1 MKRLLLILILT
12 FSFQTLT
19 KADDIRD
26 FEIEGMSIG
35 DSLLDYFTNKQVKKF
50 VNITYDNANDKKFH
64 KLEITDDSLSS
75 RFKEYDSVAFYIKKN
90 DKKYI
95 IQSIIGIIFFENKIK
110 DCLKK
115 KDLVVNELS
124 TFFDKDNTRID
135 KGKHRA
141 DKSGKSTYENLIFE
155 LDGGHQVI
163 VSCLDWSKAFE
174 KKYFDHMKVWVNH
187 TEFKEFIISNPF

>member
-50 VNITYDNANDKKFH
+50 AKITYDNANDKKFH

-90 DKKYI
+90 DKNYI

-115 KDLVVNELS
+115 KNKIVSQISLNLNTIFDNGKYTAS
-124 TFFDKDNTRID
+124 FDKNTE
-135 KGKHRA
+135 
-141 DKSGKSTYENLIFE
+141 Y
-155 LDGGHQVI
+155 HQSETSIGSDV
-163 VSCLDWSKAFE
+163 VSITCYDWSVKLQ
-174 KKYFDHMKVWVNH
+174 KKNNWVDNLSV
-187 TEFKEFIISNPF
+187 ELYKNEVVIFIRNNS